1 MNAPALLEALSAA
14 GVTVALNAAG
24 DGLALSGRGQPPAAL
39 LEEVRASK
47 AALLAALRG
56 TQNVRTPELPH
67 ALPRRSG
74 EAMPHPPS
82 LSPSPLPDLAALA
95 LLPGHCGS
103 CARFTPGPFPPLGLC
118 SAGRR
123 AHGWL
128 DGSPLLPVEIHAAH
142 GCPVLEGKGWG
153 AP

>member
-47 AALLAALRG
+47 AALLAAL
-56 TQNVRTPELPH
+56 
-67 ALPRRSG
+67 APRPGAR
-74 EAMPHPPS
+74 PS
-82 LSPSPLPDLAALA
+82 WTALAA
-95 LLPGHCGS
+95 LPGHCGT
-103 CARFTPGPFPPLGLC
+103 CARWSARPAPLAHMGLC

-123 AHGWL
+123 LHGWL
-128 DGSPLLPVEIHAAH
+128 DGNPAGSVELQAGHACAVQDGNAWYDRGVGKPLSAVT
-142 GCPVLEGKGWG
+142 VSV
-153 AP
+153 